1 MILSENHPTEKSFK
15 YRCLLNAFLCITAL
29 ILTTNSDLFAQL
41 HIVPQPVNAVQQ
53 KGSFSL
59 KDGATITVDAES
71 QIVGNYL
78 QQYLKDTYQLNV
90 KIKTYDQIPPNVGI
104 QLVSK
109 ATDTVKGA
117 YTLSVSTKSI
127 IITGSGPGLF
137 YGVQSL
143 IQLLPGT
150 ISKSL
155 AVPACRIADKPR
167 FQWRGLSID
176 VSRHFFTVDEVKK
189 YIDMMAHYKLDILH
203 WHLTD
208 DEGWRIQI
216 DKYPLLTEIGAKIAY
231 YAKQGKFRKLDNLN
245 DEGRDGFY
253 TKDDI
258 RAVVKYA
265 QDRFITIL
273 PEIEMPGHSEA
284 AIFAYPE
291 LGCKDST
298 GEVHRVRMLDPSEY
312 TFTFYENVLTE
323 VMQLFPNQYIHIGG
337 DEAEVTD
344 WLKSPTAVALMKRE
358 HFTEPG
364 QVQSYFI
371 KRIEKFLNAN
381 GKKLIGWDEI
391 LKGGL
396 APSATV
402 MSWEGEEGGII
413 AAKMHHKVIM
423 TPLPQMYFDAPQAN
437 AVTEPIGWN
446 DPVSWQMVYN
456 YEPQSKQLTPNEA
469 KYILGAQANIWV
481 EKIGTYKHLE
491 YMIYPRLLG
500 VAELTWTPKSEKD
513 IKRFEQSMYANYR
526 LFNLWHLN
534 ARIPNADGLKSV
546 ITNKNIYSQTITYPL
561 NGAQVRYTFTGKT
574 DTSVVA
580 NSFPLLLSSTFKDSL
595 PIRLYITRPPAKPIT
610 QIATIKHVNVPQPLT
625 NTPHLQPGLG
635 YFAYRTTYN
644 NYPTLDTAKNF
655 VTGAWQTGDFIKPFP
670 GQFNTWVKLNGY
682 LKIDAEGDYLI
693 TSDFE
698 NSPLVLLGNLVI
710 INSNENKYVEPQ
722 ETILHLQK
730 GIYPISGYYLADATN
745 SEQTLISIK
754 TTDGNSAGT
763 SYLFH

>member
-1 MILSENHPTEKSFK
+1 MILSQNISAEKRLK
-15 YRCLLNAFLCITAL
+15 YHHLLKAFLCVTAL
-29 ILTTNSDLFAQL
+29 LFVTKSNLFAQL
-41 HIVPQPVNAVQQ
+41 HIVPQPVSVVQQ

-59 KDGATITVDAES
+59 KDGATIAVDAES

-90 KIKTYDQIPPNVGI
+90 TVKTYTRIPENTVI
-104 QLVSK
+104 QLISK

-117 YTLSVSTKSI
+117 YTMSVSPKNIT
-127 IITGSGPGLF
+127 ITGSGPGVF

-155 AVPACRIADKPR
+155 VVPYCKIADEPR

-216 DKYPLLTEIGAKIAY
+216 DKYPLLTEVGAKIAY

-258 RAVVKYA
+258 RSVVKYA

-298 GEVHRVRMLDPSEY
+298 GAVHRVRMLDPSEY

-323 VMQLFPNQYIHIGG
+323 VMPLFPNVYFHVGG
-337 DEAEVTD
+337 DEAEITD

-371 KRIEKFLNAN
+371 KRIEKFLNDH

-413 AAKMHHKVIM
+413 AAKMHHKVVM

-437 AVTEPIGWN
+437 ALTEPIGWN

-456 YEPQSKQLTPNEA
+456 YEPQSKQLTPDEA

-500 VAELTWTPKSEKD
+500 VAELTWTPKDEKD

-526 LFNLWHLN
+526 LFNLWNLN
-534 ARIPNADGLKSV
+534 ARIPNADGLKDV
-546 ITNKNIYSQTITYPL
+546 ITNKNTYSQTITYPL
-561 NGAQVRYTFTGKT
+561 NGAQVRYSFTGKT
-574 DTSVVA
+574 DSNGVV
-580 NSFPLLLSSTFKDSL
+580 NSFPLFLTSTFKDSL
-595 PIRLYITRPPAKPIT
+595 PIRLYITRPPAKPVT
-610 QIATIKHVNVPQPLT
+610 QIATIKHVNVPSPLT
-625 NTPHLQPGLG
+625 SAPDLQPGLS
-635 YFAYRTTYN
+635 YFAYRTTYS
-644 NYPTLDTAKNF
+644 NYPTLDNAKNF
-655 VTGAWQTGDFIKPFP
+655 TTGAWQPGDFIKPFP

-682 LKIDAEGDYLI
+682 LKIDAEGDYVI

-698 NSPLVLLGNLVI
+698 NSPLILLGNLVI
-710 INSNENKYVEPQ
+710 INSNKNKYVEPQ

-730 GIYPISGYYLADATN
+730 GIYSINGYYLADATN

-754 TTDGNSAGT
+754 NTDGKSVGT